1 MTYEEYLKQ
10 QALNESKSARTVNES
25 ITHLRRLGEEK
36 DRIHLRRLGEEKSGR
51 VHLRRLGEEK
61 DRIHLRRL
69 GEKVHLRRLG
79 EKVHLRRL
87 GEEKS
92 GRLNRVH
99 LRRIGEGAVQD
110 RHDRFDANKKNW
122 TEYVDTIY
130 KAFKEGK
137 LDLTR
142 EQASTFYM
150 LKNYFLKHGNERL
163 FNRNG
168 VETIN
173 PIRKIYRAV
182 TKGDYETAEDLIA
195 DFKSPLRAE

>member
-1 MTYEEYLKQ
+1 MTYEEYLKK
-10 QALNESKSARTVNES
+10 QALNESRPARALNES
-25 ITHLRRLGEEK
+25 K
-36 DRIHLRRLGEEKSGR
+36 
-51 VHLRRLGEEK
+51 VHLRRLGEQK
-61 DRIHLRRL
+61 APIHLRRL

-79 EKVHLRRL
+79 EQKAPIHLRRLGEKVHLRRL
-87 GEEKS
+87 GEERS
-92 GRLNRVH
+92 GHLNRIH

-110 RHDRFDANKKNW
+110 RHNRFDANKKNW

-130 KAFKEGK
+130 KAYKEGN

-150 LKNYFLKHGNERL
+150 LKNYFLKHDNERL

-182 TKGDYETAEDLIA
+182 TKGDYKTAEDLIA

>member
-1 MTYEEYLKQ
+1 MTYEEYLKK
-10 QALNESKSARTVNES
+10 QALNESRPARALNES
-25 ITHLRRLGEEK
+25 K
-36 DRIHLRRLGEEKSGR
+36 
-51 VHLRRLGEEK
+51 VHLRRLGEQK
-61 DRIHLRRL
+61 APIHLRRL

-79 EKVHLRRL
+79 EER
-87 GEEKS
+87 S
-92 GRLNRVH
+92 GHLNRIH

-130 KAFKEGK
+130 KAYKEGN
-137 LDLTR
+137 LNLTR

-150 LKNYFLKHGNERL
+150 LKNYFLKHDNERL

-173 PIRKIYRAV
+173 PIRKIYKAII
-182 TKGDYETAEDLIA
+182 KGDYKTAEDLIA

>member
-10 QALNESKSARTVNES
+10 QALNESKSARTVNDS

-36 DRIHLRRLGEEKSGR
+36 DRVHLRRLGEKVHLRRLGEEKSGR

-61 DRIHLRRL
+61 DR
-69 GEKVHLRRLG
+69 
-79 EKVHLRRL
+79 VHLRRL

-92 GRLNRVH
+92 GRLNRAH

>member
-1 MTYEEYLKQ
+1 MTYEEYLKK
-10 QALNESKSARTVNES
+10 QALNESRPARALNES
-25 ITHLRRLGEEK
+25 K
-36 DRIHLRRLGEEKSGR
+36 
-51 VHLRRLGEEK
+51 VHLRRLGEQK
-61 DRIHLRRL
+61 APIHLRRL
-69 GEKVHLRRLG
+69 GEKVHL
-79 EKVHLRRL
+79 KRL
-87 GEEKS
+87 GEERS
-92 GRLNRVH
+92 GHLNRIH

-130 KAFKEGK
+130 KAYKEGN

-150 LKNYFLKHGNERL
+150 LKNYFLKHDNERL

-173 PIRKIYRAV
+173 PIRKIYKAII
-182 TKGDYETAEDLIA
+182 KGDYETAKDLIA
-195 DFKSPLRAE
+195 EFKSPLRAE

>member
-10 QALNESKSARTVNES
+10 QALNESKSARTLNES
-25 ITHLRRLGEEK
+25 
-36 DRIHLRRLGEEKSGR
+36 
-51 VHLRRLGEEK
+51 
-61 DRIHLRRL
+61 
-69 GEKVHLRRLG
+69 KVHLRRLG

-92 GRLNRVH
+92 GRVHLRRLGEEKTGKLNRVH
-99 LRRIGEGAVQD
+99 LRRLGEKVHLRRLGEGEVQD

>member
-36 DRIHLRRLGEEKSGR
+36 DRVHLRRLGEEKSGR
-51 VHLRRLGEEK
+51 V
-61 DRIHLRRL
+61 HLRRL

>member
-10 QALNESKSARTVNES
+10 QALNESKSTRALNES
-25 ITHLRRLGEEK
+25 K
-36 DRIHLRRLGEEKSGR
+36 

-61 DRIHLRRL
+61 AH
-69 GEKVHLRRLG
+69 VHLRRLG

-87 GEEKS
+87 GEEKAHVHLRRLGEEKS
-92 GRLNRVH
+92 GRLTRIHLRRLGEEKSGRLTRIH

-130 KAFKEGK
+130 KAYKEGN

-150 LKNYFLKHGNERL
+150 LKNYFLKHDNEKL

-182 TKGDYETAEDLIA
+182 TKGDYETAKNLIA

>member
-10 QALNESKSARTVNES
+10 QTLNESKSARTVNES

-36 DRIHLRRLGEEKSGR
+36 DR
-51 VHLRRLGEEK
+51 V
-61 DRIHLRRL
+61 HLRRL

-79 EKVHLRRL
+79 EEKDRVHLRRL

>member
-1 MTYEEYLKQ
+1 MTYEEYLKK
-10 QALNESKSARTVNES
+10 QALNESRPARALNES
-25 ITHLRRLGEEK
+25 K
-36 DRIHLRRLGEEKSGR
+36 
-51 VHLRRLGEEK
+51 VHLRRLGEQK
-61 DRIHLRRL
+61 APIHLRRL

-79 EKVHLRRL
+79 EER
-87 GEEKS
+87 S
-92 GRLNRVH
+92 GHLNRIH

-122 TEYVDTIY
+122 TEYVDAIY
-130 KAFKEGK
+130 KAYKEGK

-150 LKNYFLKHGNERL
+150 LKNYFLKHDNERL

-182 TKGDYETAEDLIA
+182 TKGDYKTAEDLIA